1 MPDSART
8 RWRAPSRSSRRP
20 NSPVDVNWQTWHK
33 LGQHTPSRGGV
44 VATAVGH
51 YRIGELAN
59 RVGLTE
65 RTIRY
70 YEELGL
76 LESVKRLDGGVRVY
90 TDEDVRRLRY
100 IRKLKTLG
108 LSLQEMLELESM
120 YQRHRSNRSVLP
132 RLMELLDAHLGTLDA
147 RVNEL
152 RTLRDEIRS
161 YKEHVAER
169 LKEEA

>member
-1 MPDSART
+1 
-8 RWRAPSRSSRRP
+8 
-20 NSPVDVNWQTWHK
+20 VNWRTWHND
-33 LGQHTPSRGGV
+33 GNAGTHWRGGV

-51 YRIGELAN
+51 YRIGELAS

-90 TDEDVRRLRY
+90 TDDDVRRLRY

-120 YQRHRSNRSVLP
+120 YQRHRSNRTVLP
-132 RLMELLDAHLGTLDA
+132 RLMELLDAHLDTISE
-147 RVNEL
+147 RVGEL
-152 RTLRDEIRS
+152 HALGDEIRA
-161 YKEHVAER
+161 YREHVARRLLEER
-169 LKEEA
+169 VTP